1 VIAVDSLSIEAIR
14 RQLDTATVGWH
25 LYLFGDVGSTNGVLH
40 QLARAG
46 AGEGTVVLA
55 EGQTEARGRLG
66 RGWFSP
72 SGVNVYASALF
83 RERIQAKGAM
93 VFSLTSSLALADAI
107 KGLGLHPAI
116 KWPNDVLVERKKV
129 AGVLTECAMRGDA
142 VDFLIL
148 GVGVNV
154 NVDESALH
162 DALGPAAFAAT
173 SLSTVLG
180 REVDRNAFAA
190 SYLNHL
196 EAWVLR
202 YRTEGAAPVL
212 EAWRQRDILSG
223 RRVEVRG
230 ARERYDGRV
239 LGIDDQGRLLVQSSD
254 GAPRG
259 IVNEEIRILD

>member
-1 VIAVDSLSIEAIR
+1 VIALDSLSIEAIR

-66 RGWFSP
+66 REWFSP
-72 SGVNVYASALF
+72 SGVNLYASALF
-83 RERIQAKGAM
+83 RERINPKSAM
-93 VFSLTSSLALADAI
+93 TFSLISSLAVADAI
-107 KGLGLHPAI
+107 RGLGLHPAI

-129 AGVLTECAMRGDA
+129 AGALTECAMRGDA

-154 NVDESALH
+154 NVVEATLR

-173 SLSTVLG
+173 SLSAVLG
-180 REVDRNAFAA
+180 RDVDRNAFAA
-190 SYLNHL
+190 GYLNHL
-196 EAWVLR
+196 EAWAVR
-202 YRTEGAAPVL
+202 YRTQGAAPIL
-212 EAWRQRDILSG
+212 EAWRQRDILTG

-230 ARERYDGRV
+230 ARDRFEGRV
-239 LGIDDQGRLLVQSSD
+239 LGIDDGGRLLVQSSA
-254 GAPRG
+254 GVPRG